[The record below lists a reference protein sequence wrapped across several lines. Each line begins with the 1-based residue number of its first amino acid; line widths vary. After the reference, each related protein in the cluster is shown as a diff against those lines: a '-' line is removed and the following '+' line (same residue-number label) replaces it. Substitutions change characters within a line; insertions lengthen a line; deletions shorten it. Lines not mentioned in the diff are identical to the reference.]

1 MLELKHN
8 KIKNYKYIK
17 LIFLL
22 ILLEILYSS
31 FLRFNFLPFPYN
43 NTKFTWISSFING
56 TKPGDNITVNDK
68 GYIGVNIVRTL
79 LTLLLFLLTDIK
91 FNDENIISL
100 YIRKL
105 SLLAV
110 YFFPNEGNLSYLHW
124 PFAAVF
130 IVFTVYYYTKNINIT
145 GLEIYLFLEVLILK
159 ILLIRFFASKIN
171 KKISLS
177 ENVAINLEWAILI
190 WIILLELK
198 RLDYNQSD
206 LHFIYDYIKNKIN
219 FNNFLTI

>member
-1 MLELKHN
+1 MFELKHE

-22 ILLEILYSS
+22 ILLEILYST
-31 FLRFNFLPFPYN
+31 FLRFNFLPLPYN
-43 NTKFTWISSFING
+43 NAKFTWISSFING
-56 TKPGDNITVNDK
+56 TTPGEDITVNDQ

-79 LTLLLFLLTDIK
+79 LTLLLFLLTDINY
-91 FNDENIISL
+91 NDENIFNL

-110 YFFPNEGNLSYLHW
+110 YFFPNKGNLSYLHW
-124 PFAAVF
+124 PFAAIF
-130 IVFTVYYYTKNINIT
+130 IVYTVYYYTKNINIT

-159 ILLIRFFASKIN
+159 IILVRFFASQIN
-171 KKISLS
+171 KKISLAK
-177 ENVAINLEWAILI
+177 NVAVNLEWAIII

-198 RLDYNQSD
+198 RVDYNDND
-206 LHFIYDYIKNKIN
+206 LNYIYNYIKNKIK
-219 FNNFLTI
+219 FNDFLTI